1 MKIYDYMNLLI
12 LRDVKNTDELGNG
25 LHYAFDS
32 LKKLAKKDINAEV
45 LPLNKNSVAVIVKE
59 ADEYCLYLVVGTEY
73 LLDSIQLVVKDKKL
87 ESIYRYYQTQL
98 LG

>member
-1 MKIYDYMNLLI
+1 MNLLI

-25 LHYAFDS
+25 LHYVFDS

-45 LPLNKNSVAVIVKE
+45 LPLNKNSVAVIAKE